1 MLSST
6 LTRLPSRS
14 VLQMKITNDRAY
26 ASYEIMLSLKE
37 SGKLGFAIAKNVRK
51 LESEL
56 TEFIEKRKEL
66 FLKYGSNNN
75 DGTIVI
81 ATNKIKDFLNEFDS
95 YASMEFEF
103 QPQLVDQETFCSGSL
118 TSDQMYVLDWM
129 VKE

>member
-1 MLSST
+1 
-6 LTRLPSRS
+6 
-14 VLQMKITNDRAY
+14 MKITNDQAY
-26 ASYEIMLSLKE
+26 ASYEILLSLKE
-37 SGKLGFAIAKNVRK
+37 SGKLGFAIAKNTRK

-56 TEFIEKRKEL
+56 KEFIEKRKEL
-66 FLKYGSNNN
+66 FLKYGSKN
-75 DGTIVI
+75 DDGSLAIE
-81 ATNKIKDFLNEFDS
+81 TNRIKDFLNDFDA